1 MRMKKIVGLS
11 TLVVTACLTIRC
23 AAPVDGPEF
32 KYVESRACSD
42 VIVYTWNEP
51 LTEYLVVEGDLKRL
65 GIPLGSTR
73 TLEIASAGNPLSV
86 RVDMYQEQA
95 SYPHCSDVVFDDKPT
110 AWHAT
115 SGTMTITRSA
125 EQPILPPTYR
135 VVITVANLVFEGP
148 RGQRVRVAGP
158 ITLSGLGGTSPSG

>member
-1 MRMKKIVGLS
+1 MKTGVS
-11 TLVVTACLTIRC
+11 TSAPCLVVTACLTISC
-23 AAPVDGPEF
+23 AAPVDGPKF
-32 KYVESRACSD
+32 QYVESRACSD
-42 VIVYTWNEP
+42 LIVYTSNER
-51 LTEYLVVEGDLKRL
+51 LTEYLVIEGDLKRL

-115 SGTMTITRSA
+115 SGTMTMTRST
-125 EQPILPPTYR
+125 EQLVPSTYR
-135 VVITVANLVFEGP
+135 ISITVASLVFEGP